1 MLLSEYNKNAEVPYI
16 LQFIN
21 EKTGEVSE
29 EFNFFTLEK
38 AKDYYEQTKHL
49 IKGTKPRYLY
59 YNAETDELKIIKD
72 VKSWWKLE

>member
-29 EFNFFTLEK
+29 EFNFFTLER
-38 AKDYYEQTKHL
+38 AKDYYKITKDL

-59 YNAETDELKIIKD
+59 YNAETDELKIIK
-72 VKSWWKLE
+72 E

>member
-29 EFNFFTLEK
+29 EFNFFTLER
-38 AKDYYEQTKHL
+38 AQDYYETTKDL

-59 YNAETDELKIIKD
+59 YNAETDTIEEVREYK
-72 VKSWWKLE
+72 

>member
-21 EKTGEVSE
+21 EKTWEVSE
-29 EFNFFTLEK
+29 EFNFFTLER
-38 AKDYYEQTKHL
+38 AKDYYETTKDL

-59 YNAETDELKIIKD
+59 YNAETDTIEEVKELQ
-72 VKSWWKLE
+72 

>member
-1 MLLSEYNKNAEVPYI
+1 MLLSEYSKNAEVPYI

-29 EFNFFTLEK
+29 EFNFFTLER

-59 YNAETDELKIIKD
+59 YNAETGK
-72 VKSWWKLE
+72 VKEVEE

>member
-29 EFNFFTLEK
+29 EFNFFTLER
-38 AKDYYEQTKHL
+38 AKDYYEQTKDL

-59 YNAETDELKIIKD
+59 YNAETDELKIIK
-72 VKSWWKLE
+72 E

>member
-1 MLLSEYNKNAEVPYI
+1 MQLLLECSKNENVPYI

-21 EKTGEVSE
+21 IKTGEVSE
-29 EFNFFTLEK
+29 EFNFFTLER

-59 YNAETDELKIIKD
+59 YNADTDELKIIK
-72 VKSWWKLE
+72 E

>member
-38 AKDYYEQTKHL
+38 AKDYYEQTKDL

-59 YNAETDELKIIKD
+59 YDAETDKIKI
-72 VKSWWKLE
+72 VKE

>member
-29 EFNFFTLEK
+29 EFNFFTLER
-38 AKDYYEQTKHL
+38 AKDYYEITKDL

-59 YNAETDELKIIKD
+59 YNAETDELKI
-72 VKSWWKLE
+72 VKE

>member
-1 MLLSEYNKNAEVPYI
+1 MLLSEYSKSTEVPYI

-29 EFNFFTLEK
+29 EFNFFTLER
-38 AKDYYEQTKHL
+38 AQDYYETTKGL

-59 YNAETDELKIIKD
+59 YNAETDTIKEVKELQ
-72 VKSWWKLE
+72 

>member
-29 EFNFFTLEK
+29 EFNFFTLER

-49 IKGTKPRYLY
+49 IKGTKPRYLF
-59 YNAETDELKIIKD
+59 YNAKKDTIEEIK
-72 VKSWWKLE
+72 EN